1 MYMTE
6 LKLTTNDNGKTVE
19 VQVGEFVVIE
29 LPENPTTGYV
39 WTLSVKEGKGTTSLS
54 NSKYTAANDSGMGGG
69 GMRTFIVKVQS
80 AGIAAIDIKLRRQWE
95 SESAAID
102 RFNVVIKVP

>member
-39 WTLSVKEGKGTTSLS
+39 WTLSVKEGTGTTSLS
-54 NSKYTAANDSGMGGG
+54 NSRYTAANDSGMGGG

-80 AGIAAIDIKLRRQWE
+80 AGIATIDIKLRRQWE
-95 SESAAID
+95 PESAAID